1 MMGSLLGLFAAG
13 MRVAYKV
20 DKVPF
25 YKHVEEFR
33 LDQPVTMGRRDKKSG
48 QQQALLKRLPDAVEV
63 EIKLEGPDKGDAHGA
78 CLRALLC
85 LPGK

>member
-1 MMGSLLGLFAAG
+1 

-33 LDQPVTMGRRDKKSG
+33 LDQPVSMSRRDKKSG
-48 QQQALLKRLPDAVEV
+48 QQLALLKRLPDSVQV
-63 EIKLEGPDKGDAHGA
+63 EIKLEGPDQGA
-78 CLRALLC
+78 ADPATASVR
-85 LPGK
+85 

>member
-1 MMGSLLGLFAAG
+1 

-33 LDQPVTMGRRDKKSG
+33 LDQPVTMSRRDKKSG
-48 QQQALLKRLPDAVEV
+48 QQHALLKRLPDSVQV
-63 EIKLEGPDKGDAHGA
+63 EIKLEGPDKGAAMLPSPSQHCGYALTVDGHG
-78 CLRALLC
+78 
-85 LPGK
+85 PS